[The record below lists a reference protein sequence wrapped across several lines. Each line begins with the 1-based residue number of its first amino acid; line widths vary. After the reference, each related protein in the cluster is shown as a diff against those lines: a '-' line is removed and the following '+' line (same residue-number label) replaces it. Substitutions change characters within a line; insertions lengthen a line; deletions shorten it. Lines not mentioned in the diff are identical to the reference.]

1 MSNFNLSK
9 KIRPAKRA
17 WKSFK
22 SHLRSKFAAKIAT
35 FRQHFAAALRPISRF
50 LHRRKFLAPP
60 HSPRRHFHRSSNN
73 PAVHVDELFSRPVR
87 SLAAYHHQPRKPKE
101 KMGEPRN
108 IIGGSVDKSRPGSNA
123 STDDH
128 NNGGKIQIQHVDK
141 VFVKSPVSDEK
152 SSQAAWKGK
161 AKAVDEKSKSSG
173 PAFINKWKIP
183 QFRGVDER
191 AEEFIAK
198 FRLDMKLERERSIVE
213 FEEMLK
219 RSA

>member
-1 MSNFNLSK
+1 M
-9 KIRPAKRA
+9 
-17 WKSFK
+17 
-22 SHLRSKFAAKIAT
+22 
-35 FRQHFAAALRPISRF
+35 
-50 LHRRKFLAPP
+50 
-60 HSPRRHFHRSSNN
+60 
-73 PAVHVDELFSRPVR
+73 D
-87 SLAAYHHQPRKPKE
+87 
-101 KMGEPRN
+101 EPRN
-108 IIGGSVDKSRPGSNA
+108 TIGVSVDKSRPGSNA

-141 VFVKSPVSDEK
+141 KFVKIPVSDEK
-152 SSQAAWKGK
+152 GSKAAWKGK

-173 PAFINKWKIP
+173 LAFINKWKIP
-183 QFRGVDER
+183 QFQGVDER